1 MGSLLITIED
11 PKDKDLILALVQR
24 LKLSARE
31 LSEEE
36 MRYLAR
42 VALTLASDPTIER
55 PEFSEEEIQEEVDA
69 VREKR
74 QPYSS

>member
-1 MGSLLITIED
+1 MGTLLITIED

-31 LSEEE
+31 LSGEE

-42 VALTLASDPTIER
+42 VALTLASDPTEM
-55 PEFSEEEIQEEVDA
+55 V
-69 VREKR
+69 
-74 QPYSS
+74 

>member
-11 PKDKDLILALVQR
+11 PKDRDLILALVQR

-42 VALTLASDPTIER
+42 VALALASDPAVER
-55 PEFSEEEIQEEVDA
+55 QEFSEEEIQEEVDV

-74 QPYSS
+74 QRYS

>member
-11 PKDKDLILALVQR
+11 PKDKDLILALVRR
-24 LKLSARE
+24 LKLSASE

-42 VALTLASDPTIER
+42 EALVVASGQNVDEQ
-55 PEFSEEEIQEEVDA
+55 EFSEEEIQEEVDA
-69 VREKR
+69 VCEKR
-74 QPYSS
+74 QPYKS

>member
-11 PKDKDLILALVQR
+11 PRDKELILALVQR

-36 MRYLAR
+36 MRFLAR
-42 VALTLASDPTIER
+42 VALALTPDSTVER

-74 QPYSS
+74 QRYS

>member
-11 PKDKDLILALVQR
+11 PKDRDLILALVQR

-42 VALTLASDPTIER
+42 VALALASDPVIER
-55 PEFSEEEIQEEVDA
+55 QEFSEEEIQEEVDA

-74 QPYSS
+74 QRYS